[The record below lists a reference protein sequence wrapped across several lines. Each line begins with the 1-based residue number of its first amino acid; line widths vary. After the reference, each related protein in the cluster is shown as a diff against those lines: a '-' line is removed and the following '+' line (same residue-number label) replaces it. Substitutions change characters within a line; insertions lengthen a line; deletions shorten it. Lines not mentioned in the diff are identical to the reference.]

1 MNKSKLILIGYLVG
15 SFWAFPLLAQT
26 EEPAASDQELPPPS
40 FENITTSDDLDSGLV
55 VEERRYENRLDSV
68 TVEHQDSGLRDYYDL
83 NDTTIERRDGG
94 IAEQSAMRVWRLG
107 TGKK

>member
-1 MNKSKLILIGYLVG
+1 MNKSNLILIGSLV
-15 SFWAFPLLAQT
+15 SLVWAFPVLAQSA
-26 EEPAASDQELPPPS
+26 ESEASDKEVPPAS
-40 FENITTSDDLDSGLV
+40 FENITTPEDLGSGLV

-68 TVEHQDSGLRDYYDL
+68 TIERDNSGVQDYYDL

-94 IAEQSAMRVWRLG
+94 ISEQGAMRVWRLG